1 MGLVATSFS
10 LFLVSNLRAT
20 LAYYDKFRANASTFS
35 RMSLCRFVQVS
46 SVKYVLAVLLLIN
59 FRLP

>member
-20 LAYYDKFRANASTFS
+20 LAYYDKFRANESTFS

-46 SVKYVLAVLLLIN
+46 SVKYVLAVLLLFN